1 MSNTKN
7 NILSGESEKN
17 LCKKV
22 KSLVNTKSTLI
33 AKGKS
38 NDLKTFG
45 KSYFL
50 FPRPNSPSS
59 VMFIKKELPFVLVD
73 NDIDTDRTFNV
84 ISESILTWENS
95 ELKNELKLFR
105 VEIQTLLSKISVS
118 NLEVHTLTT
127 CLREVVSD
135 QEIGN
140 QTIIDLQ
147 KELSEVKFDQE
158 LCSIKLN
165 ESLQKLNSLN
175 PKNIKRTI
183 DRREQKISELT
194 GVNDRVVK
202 KLNESLLN
210 EEKLKDEIKNSSIQ
224 SIEYQQE
231 IDHLN
236 KLLDESLIWK
246 TKHQKFKWYH
256 KFAMERKNN
265 KNEILGTS
273 YDARIS
279 ELKQHISILENE
291 KCEFEEKLSSYM
303 EGLIKIKA
311 NGHYNDTVRPTY
323 QDVVM
328 MGVGIKNITYII
340 LHVLS

>member
-1 MSNTKN
+1 MK
-7 NILSGESEKN
+7 LS
-17 LCKKV
+17 
-22 KSLVNTKSTLI
+22 
-33 AKGKS
+33 
-38 NDLKTFG
+38 
-45 KSYFL
+45 
-50 FPRPNSPSS
+50 
-59 VMFIKKELPFVLVD
+59 
-73 NDIDTDRTFNV
+73 
-84 ISESILTWENS
+84 
-95 ELKNELKLFR
+95 R

-135 QEIGN
+135 QEIGK

-210 EEKLKDEIKNSSIQ
+210 EEKLKDEIKNSSLQ

-246 TKHQKFKWYH
+246 TKHQKLKWYH

-265 KNEILGTS
+265 KNEILGTT
-273 YDARIS
+273 YDARTS
-279 ELKQHISILENE
+279 ELKQQISILENQ
-291 KCEFEEKLSSYM
+291 KCEVQEKFSSYM
-303 EGLIKIKA
+303 EDLIKTRALK
-311 NGHYNDTVRPTY
+311 
-323 QDVVM
+323 
-328 MGVGIKNITYII
+328 I
-340 LHVLS
+340 LRKLYVLP